1 MQGMYPVF
9 PQFVQPS
16 LPDSPLW
23 IRHGHRPS
31 TYSQFDYFGEFGVVV
46 QAMQSD
52 DSIPLRNNLIGPSVA
67 TGSWTP
73 EMVWDTGFI
82 TSYTNS
88 LSALSVEQ

>member
-1 MQGMYPVF
+1 MQF
-9 PQFVQPS
+9 
-16 LPDSPLW
+16 
-23 IRHGHRPS
+23 RHGHRQA

-46 QAMQSD
+46 QAMQD
-52 DSIPLRNNLIGPSVA
+52 DSNIPFRNNLIAPSVA

-82 TSYTNS
+82 PAYTNF